1 MKNSATTSTASPPLL
16 LLPSQET
23 RGDWKSETRCQ
34 LKAADLVFK
43 KCPELGFRVCRK
55 GKGHTHTLM
64 QTQRERRLTIDS
76 QSGAVGAT
84 SSPSP
89 EEAPLESA
97 APSSPPTTATNFP
110 LLSLFP
116 TFFCLALILPS
127 QSSTQL
133 KIPTTAAQ
141 PPKLDTLGI
150 RRCRTSDD
158 VNGAVTGQ

>member
-16 LLPSQET
+16 LLLRSQET
-23 RGDWKSETRCQ
+23 HVETGNQKEDVPIKGSR
-34 LKAADLVFK
+34 LVFK
-43 KCPELGFRVCRK
+43 KCPESGFRVCRK
-55 GKGHTHTLM
+55 GKGHTHTH
-64 QTQRERRLTIDS
+64 TDADTERERRLTIDS

-97 APSSPPTTATNFP
+97 PPSSSATTATNFP

-116 TFFCLALILPS
+116 TFFCLALILPG
-127 QSSTQL
+127 QSSTPL

-150 RRCRTSDD
+150 RRCTEL
-158 VNGAVTGQ
+158 